1 MGYLAIAIVV
11 LCSIVGAACYIY
23 GFEYKESKTRELLE
37 IERNY
42 YNQSIEFMDETYKKE
57 IDRLN
62 KRQSSYI
69 DEIRMA
75 DDEKLKNILEEIADV
90 TGITVVEL
98 PSFGT
103 LYLKEAG
110 EEIDT
115 TDDVE
120 EDV

>member
-11 LCSIVGAACYIY
+11 LCSIVGAVCYTY
-23 GFEYKESKTRELLE
+23 GFERKESNTRELLE

-69 DEIRMA
+69 DEIRMT

-103 LYLKEAG
+103 LYLKEVG
-110 EEIDT
+110 EETDT
-115 TDDVE
+115 TNDV
-120 EDV
+120 

>member
-11 LCSIVGAACYIY
+11 LCSIVGAVCYIY
-23 GFEYKESKTRELLE
+23 GFEYKESKTRELIE

-62 KRQSSYI
+62 KRQSSYV

-103 LYLKEAG
+103 LYLKEVG
-110 EEIDT
+110 EETAT
-115 TDDVE
+115 TNDVE
-120 EDV
+120 

>member
-11 LCSIVGAACYIY
+11 LCSIVGAVCYIY
-23 GFEYKESKTRELLE
+23 GFEQKESNTRELLE

-69 DEIRMA
+69 DEIRMT

-110 EEIDT
+110 EETDA

-120 EDV
+120 REE